1 MRFVRLLCVGSLL
14 VAGSAVLAQTPNP
27 QPVGTMSE
35 LMMSMTHPAANEIL
49 LIVRRGGPEDDAEWR
64 AVQRAA
70 ILLAE
75 SGNAMMMGGRALDQ
89 GNWITEARALVDV
102 GAAAYRAAGE
112 RDGDALVALSEP
124 LYASCVECHKQYRPD
139 VHPPRP

>member
-1 MRFVRLLCVGSLL
+1 MRVIGLFCVGSLL
-14 VAGSAVLAQTPNP
+14 VAGSAVLAQAPNP

-49 LIVRRGGPEDDAEWR
+49 LIARRGGPEDAAEWR
-64 AVQRAA
+64 AVQHAA

-75 SGNAMMMGGRALDQ
+75 SGNVMMMSGRAMDR
-89 GNWITEARALVDV
+89 GNWIREARALVDV

-112 RDGDALVALSEP
+112 RDGDALVALSER
-124 LYASCVECHKQYRPD
+124 LYASCVECHKQYRPN

>member
-1 MRFVRLLCVGSLL
+1 MRVIGLLSVGLL
-14 VAGSAVLAQTPNP
+14 VAGSAVPAQVPTP

-35 LMMSMTHPAANEIL
+35 VMMSMTYPAANEIL
-49 LIVRRGGPEDDAEWR
+49 LITRRGGPADEAQWR

-70 ILLAE
+70 VLLGE
-75 SGNAMMMGGRALDQ
+75 SGNVMMMSGRALDQ
-89 GNWITEARALVDV
+89 GNWIREARSLVDV
-102 GAAAYRAAGE
+102 ATAAYRAADE

-124 LYASCVECHKQYRPD
+124 LNASCVECHKQYRPN

>member
-1 MRFVRLLCVGSLL
+1 MRFVGLLCVGSLL

-35 LMMSMTHPAANEIL
+35 LMMSMTYPAANEIL
-49 LIVRRGGPEDDAEWR
+49 LITRRGGPQDDAEWR

-75 SGNAMMMGGRALDQ
+75 SGNAMMMGGRAVDR
-89 GNWITEARALVDV
+89 GNWIREARALVDV

-124 LYASCVECHKQYRPD
+124 LYASCVECHKQYRPN